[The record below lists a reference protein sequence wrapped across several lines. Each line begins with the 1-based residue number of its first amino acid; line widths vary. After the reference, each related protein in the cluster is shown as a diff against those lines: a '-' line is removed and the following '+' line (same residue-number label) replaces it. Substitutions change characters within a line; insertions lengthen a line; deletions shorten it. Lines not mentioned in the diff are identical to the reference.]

1 MTDFIDLITD
11 SFVDGWMRVSNRY
24 STNASNQV
32 DVSISLVVVE
42 ILPVAFDSQKR
53 LRVVVEVE
61 VGHILFSVFD
71 YLFVGGSRVRSWLVV
86 DCWKGSLYVVVAVSL
101 S

>member
-71 YLFVGGSRVRSWLVV
+71 YLFVGGPHVRSWLVV